1 MMKKVMRWH
10 RNQKGITG
18 LETAIIL
25 IAFVVVASV
34 FAYTALSAGLFS
46 TQKSQEA
53 IHAGLQ
59 EARSTM
65 ELRGTVVAYKGDAN
79 ISSSVGKVEFT
90 LSNSLKNGEKVDL
103 TPPYA
108 TAGGAL
114 VSSGLDNP
122 TMISYSDLNTT
133 VANCAW
139 SLSWIG
145 KHNDDYLLEDNEK
158 AVVTVW
164 LHTYDGS
171 DWAAGSNPPFLAA
184 NVVDTDHNF
193 TLEVKPP
200 NGAVLTVERTTPAYL
215 DTVIDLR

>member
-1 MMKKVMRWH
+1 MIGKVIRWH
-10 RNQKGITG
+10 RDQKGITG

-53 IHAGLQ
+53 VYSGLK
-59 EARSTM
+59 EARSTI
-65 ELRGTVVAYKGDAN
+65 EPRGTVVAYKGDAN
-79 ISSSVGKVEFT
+79 ISSTVGKVEFT
-90 LSNSLKNGEKVDL
+90 VTNSIKNGEKIDF

-108 TAGGAL
+108 LADGAL

-122 TMISYSDLNTT
+122 TQIAYHDQNTT
-133 VANCAW
+133 VASCAW
-139 SLSWIG
+139 TLSWVG

-158 AVVTVW
+158 AVITVW
-164 LHTYDGS
+164 LHTYNGS
-171 DWAAGSNPPFLAA
+171 AWAAGSNPPFLAA
-184 NVVDTDHNF
+184 DNVDTDHTF

-200 NGAVLTVERTTPAYL
+200 SGAVLTVERTTPAYL
-215 DTVIDLR
+215 DTVMDLN